1 MAGIRV
7 VEPSR
12 CSSAEPMPKEKPLW
26 ILNAV
31 HLAGHPADS
40 TATTLLAAL
49 LTTDLTA
56 LLTTLLAT
64 DLTTPAHTLTGP
76 LATGSTTTGNG
87 TSSA

>member
-1 MAGIRV
+1 
-7 VEPSR
+7 
-12 CSSAEPMPKEKPLW
+12 MPKEKPLW

-40 TATTLLAAL
+40 TTLLAAL
-49 LTTDLTA
+49 LA
-56 LLTTLLAT
+56 TLLAT
-64 DLTTPAHTLTGP
+64 DLTALLATLLTTDLTSPAHTLTGP